1 MSPIQP
7 DRLDRI
13 EAALD
18 RVTHVAE
25 NTAAVAA
32 ENTKRFTELAE
43 ALLRFSDAQLQTNQ
57 NVDAV
62 VNAQLRTNQNVDALV
77 DNVNTVIARIDE
89 MQSEVRGLQTENR
102 RILDRLF
109 PEQS

>member
-13 EAALD
+13 EDALD

-43 ALLRFSDAQLQTNQ
+43 ALLRLSD
-57 NVDAV
+57 
-62 VNAQLRTNQNVDALV
+62 AQLRTNQNVDTA
-77 DNVNTVIARIDE
+77 IARIDE
-89 MQSEVRGLQTENR
+89 MQSEVRGLQIENR
-102 RILDRLF
+102 RILDRIF
-109 PEQS
+109 PGQP